1 MWLFALPAV
10 LINVV
15 IILIPA
21 LLTFA
26 AAFVVWD
33 GVGVPVWAGFANFQR
48 MSDDPVFWSSLGNN
62 LVWTLIFLTVPV
74 IMALVM
80 AAALLVA
87 PKGRLFVQCVIFL
100 PRILAVAVIGRIF
113 QGMIFSPV
121 TGVVAWLNER
131 GFSIAD
137 PLADPDRSLYAV
149 AAVDI
154 WHWWGFLAVV
164 FLAAM
169 RQISID
175 QIEAARLDGAGF
187 FTLMRYVLLPG
198 IQPTL
203 ALMMIL
209 TVIWSFQ
216 VFEFIYIVTRGGPAY
231 GSEVLATLAYRHA
244 FFEGDIGQAA
254 AVSCVMSLFGL
265 CATAVYMR
273 LQRFSMLSRPLPK
286 SISTR

>member
-1 MWLFALPAV
+1 MWLYALPAI

-15 IILIPA
+15 IILVPA

-26 AAFVVWD
+26 AAFVAWD
-33 GVGVPVWAGFANFQR
+33 GVGMPAWAGLSNFR
-48 MSDDPVFWSSLGNN
+48 AMADDPVFWSSLVNN
-62 LVWTLIFLTVPV
+62 FIWTAIFLTVPV
-74 IMALVM
+74 MMALIM
-80 AAALLVA
+80 AAALLLA
-87 PKGRLFVQCVIFL
+87 PAGRLVVQCIIFL

-113 QGMIFSPV
+113 QGMIFSPA
-121 TGVVAWLNER
+121 TGIVAWLNER
-131 GFSIAD
+131 GFAIAD
-137 PLADPDRSLYAV
+137 PLADPDRSLFAV

-169 RQISID
+169 RQISLD

-187 FTLMRYVLLPG
+187 FALLRYVLLPG
-198 IQPTL
+198 IRPTL
-203 ALMMIL
+203 ALMLIL

-265 CATAVYMR
+265 CATALYVR
-273 LQRFSMLSRPLPK
+273 LQIREGALSA
-286 SISTR
+286 

>member
-1 MWLFALPAV
+1 MWLFALPAI
-10 LINVV
+10 LINVC

-33 GVGVPVWAGFANFQR
+33 GVGIPAWAGLTNFAR
-48 MSDDPVFWSSLGNN
+48 MFDDPVFWSALLNN
-62 LVWTLIFLTVPV
+62 FTWTLIFLTVPV

-80 AAALLVA
+80 AAALLMA
-87 PKGRLFVQCVIFL
+87 PAGRLVVQCIIFV

-113 QGMIFSPV
+113 QGMIFSPA
-121 TGVVAWLNER
+121 TGMIAWLNEH
-131 GFSIAD
+131 GFAISD
-137 PLADPDRSLYAV
+137 PLADPDRSLFAV
-149 AAVDI
+149 AGVDI

-187 FTLMRYVLLPG
+187 FALMRHVLLPG
-198 IQPTL
+198 IRPTL
-203 ALMMIL
+203 SLMLIL

-265 CATAVYMR
+265 CATAVYIR
-273 LQRFSMLSRPLPK
+273 LQIREGALSR
-286 SISTR
+286 

>member
-1 MWLFALPAV
+1 MWLFALPAI

-26 AAFVVWD
+26 AAFMAWD
-33 GVGVPVWAGFANFQR
+33 GVGIPVWAGLANFQR
-48 MSDDPVFWSSLGNN
+48 MFDDPVFWSALLNN
-62 LVWTLIFLTVPV
+62 FTWTLIFLTVPV
-74 IMALVM
+74 FMALIM

-87 PKGRLFVQCVIFL
+87 PAGRLVVQCIIFV

-121 TGVVAWLNER
+121 TGVIAWLNER

-137 PLADPDRSLYAV
+137 PLADPDRSLFAV

-187 FTLMRYVLLPG
+187 FALMRYVLLPG
-198 IQPTL
+198 IRPTL
-203 ALMMIL
+203 ALMLIL

-273 LQRFSMLSRPLPK
+273 LQIKEGALS
-286 SISTR
+286 T

>member
-1 MWLFALPAV
+1 
-10 LINVV
+10 
-15 IILIPA
+15 
-21 LLTFA
+21 
-26 AAFVVWD
+26 
-33 GVGVPVWAGFANFQR
+33 
-48 MSDDPVFWSSLGNN
+48 
-62 LVWTLIFLTVPV
+62 
-74 IMALVM
+74 
-80 AAALLVA
+80 
-87 PKGRLFVQCVIFL
+87 
-100 PRILAVAVIGRIF
+100 
-113 QGMIFSPV
+113 MIFSPV

-273 LQRFSMLSRPLPK
+273 LQIREGALSA
-286 SISTR
+286 

>member
-1 MWLFALPAV
+1 MWLFALPAL
-10 LINVV
+10 LINVF

-26 AAFVVWD
+26 AAFVLWD
-33 GVGVPVWAGFANFQR
+33 GAGTPVWAGLANFQH
-48 MSDDPVFWSSLGNN
+48 MFDDPVFWSALTNN
-62 LVWTLIFLTVPV
+62 FIWTAIFLTVPV
-74 IMALVM
+74 AMALVM

-87 PKGRLFVQCVIFL
+87 PASRLVVQSIIFL
-100 PRILAVAVIGRIF
+100 PRILAVAVTGRIF
-113 QGMIFSPV
+113 QGMIFSPA
-121 TGVVAWLNER
+121 TGVVAWLNEH
-131 GFSIAD
+131 GFSISD

-198 IQPTL
+198 IRPTL
-203 ALMMIL
+203 ALMLIL

-216 VFEFIYIVTRGGPAY
+216 VFEFIFIVTRGGPAY

-244 FFEGDIGQAA
+244 FFEGDVGQAA
-254 AVSCVMSLFGL
+254 AVACVMSLFGL
-265 CATAVYMR
+265 CATAAYLW
-273 LQRFSMLSRPLPK
+273 LQTSDSSR
-286 SISTR
+286 ST

>member
-1 MWLFALPAV
+1 MWLFALPAL
-10 LINVV
+10 LINIC

-21 LLTFA
+21 VLTLAMAFFA
-26 AAFVVWD
+26 WD
-33 GVGVPVWAGFANFQR
+33 GVGVPVWAGLANYQR
-48 MSDDPVFWSSLGNN
+48 MFGDPVFWSALTNN
-62 LVWTLIFLTVPV
+62 LIWTAIFLTIPIVL
-74 IMALVM
+74 ALVM
-80 AAALLVA
+80 AAALLMSPRARGV
-87 PKGRLFVQCVIFL
+87 VQPIIFL
-100 PRILAVAVIGRIF
+100 PRILAVAVSGRIF

-121 TGVVAWLNER
+121 TGLLAWLNEH

-169 RQISID
+169 RQISTD

-187 FTLMRYVLLPG
+187 PALMRYVLVPG
-198 IQPTL
+198 IRPTV
-203 ALMMIL
+203 ALMLIL

-216 VFEFIYIVTRGGPAY
+216 GFEFIFIVTRGGPAY

-244 FFEGDIGQAA
+244 FFGSDVGQAA
-254 AVSCVMSLFGL
+254 AAASVMSLFGL
-265 CATAVYMR
+265 CATAAYLW
-273 LQRFSMLSRPLPK
+273 LQIRDNA
-286 SISTR
+286 T

>member
-1 MWLFALPAV
+1 MWLFALPAL
-10 LINVV
+10 LINVC

-21 LLTFA
+21 VLTLMMAFFA
-26 AAFVVWD
+26 WD
-33 GVGVPVWAGFANFQR
+33 GVGIPSWAGLANFHH
-48 MSDDPVFWSSLGNN
+48 MFGDPIFWLALTNN
-62 LVWTLIFLTVPV
+62 FIWTAIFLTVP
-74 IMALVM
+74 ICLALLM
-80 AAALLVA
+80 AAVLLMSPHSRGV
-87 PKGRLFVQCVIFL
+87 VQPIIFL
-100 PRILAVAVIGRIF
+100 PRILAVAVSGRIF

-121 TGVVAWLNER
+121 TGLVAWLNEH

-187 FTLMRYVLLPG
+187 LALLRHVLMPG
-198 IQPTL
+198 IRPTL
-203 ALMMIL
+203 NLMLIL

-216 VFEFIYIVTRGGPAY
+216 VFEFIFIVTQGGPAY

-244 FFEGDIGQAA
+244 FFEGDVGQAA
-254 AVSCVMSLFGL
+254 AAASVMSLFGL
-265 CATAVYMR
+265 CATTAYLW
-273 LQRFSMLSRPLPK
+273 LQIRDSASA
-286 SISTR
+286 T

>member
-1 MWLFALPAV
+1 MF
-10 LINVV
+10 
-15 IILIPA
+15 
-21 LLTFA
+21 
-26 AAFVVWD
+26 
-33 GVGVPVWAGFANFQR
+33 
-48 MSDDPVFWSSLGNN
+48 DDPVFWSSLTNN

-74 IMALVM
+74 IMALIM
-80 AAALLVA
+80 AAALLMA
-87 PKGRLFVQCVIFL
+87 PAGRLVVQCIIFV

-121 TGVVAWLNER
+121 TGVIAWLNEH
-131 GFSIAD
+131 GFAIAD
-137 PLADPDRSLYAV
+137 PLADPDRSLFAV
-149 AAVDI
+149 AGVDI

-198 IQPTL
+198 IRPTL
-203 ALMMIL
+203 SLMLIL

-265 CATAVYMR
+265 CATAVYIR
-273 LQRFSMLSRPLPK
+273 LQIREGALS
-286 SISTR
+286 

>member
-10 LINVV
+10 LINAV

-33 GVGVPVWAGFANFQR
+33 GVGLPVWAGLVNFER
-48 MSDDPVFWSSLGNN
+48 MFDDPVFWSSLHNN
-62 LVWTLIFLTVPV
+62 LIWTLIFLTVPV
-74 IMALVM
+74 IMALLM

-87 PKGRLFVQCVIFL
+87 PKGRLAVQCIIFL
-100 PRILAVAVIGRIF
+100 PRIIATAVIGRIF
-113 QGMIFSPV
+113 RGMIFSPV
-121 TGVVAWLNER
+121 TGMVAWLNKL
-131 GFSIAD
+131 GFSITD

-149 AAVDI
+149 AAADI

-175 QIEAARLDGAGF
+175 QIEAARIDGAGF
-187 FTLMRYVLLPG
+187 FSLMRYVLLPG
-198 IQPTL
+198 IQPTVV
-203 ALMMIL
+203 LMMIL
-209 TVIWSFQ
+209 TVIYSFQ

-244 FFEGDIGQAA
+244 FFEDDIGQAA
-254 AVSCVMSLFGL
+254 AVSCVVSLLGL

-273 LQRFSMLSRPLPK
+273 LQIREGALSA
-286 SISTR
+286 

>member
-1 MWLFALPAV
+1 MWLFAVPAV

-26 AAFVVWD
+26 AAFVTWD
-33 GVGVPVWAGFANFQR
+33 GVGVPVWAGLENFQR
-48 MSDDPVFWSSLGNN
+48 MFDDPVFWSSLLNN
-62 LVWTLIFLTVPV
+62 CIWTLIFLTVPV
-74 IMALVM
+74 IMALIM

-87 PKGRLFVQCVIFL
+87 PAGRLVVQCVIFL
-100 PRILAVAVIGRIF
+100 PRILAVAVTGRIF
-113 QGMIFSPV
+113 QGMIFSPA
-121 TGVVAWLNER
+121 TGLIAWLNEH
-131 GFSIAD
+131 GLSIAD
-137 PLADPDRSLYAV
+137 PLADPDRSLFAV

-169 RQISID
+169 RQISVD

-198 IQPTL
+198 IRPTL
-203 ALMMIL
+203 ALMLIL

-216 VFEFIYIVTRGGPAY
+216 VFELIYIITRGGPAY

-254 AVSCVMSLFGL
+254 AVSSVMSLFGL

-273 LQRFSMLSRPLPK
+273 LQIREGALSA
-286 SISTR
+286 

>member
-15 IILIPA
+15 IVLIPG

-26 AAFVVWD
+26 AAFVIWD
-33 GVGVPVWAGFANFQR
+33 GSGIPVWAGLANFR
-48 MSDDPVFWSSLGNN
+48 TMFDDPVFWSALVNN
-62 LVWTLIFLTVPV
+62 VIWTAIFLSVPMILAV
-74 IMALVM
+74 VM
-80 AAALLVA
+80 ASALLVA
-87 PKGRLFVQCVIFL
+87 PRGRLVVQCIIFL
-100 PRILAVAVIGRIF
+100 PRILAVAVTGRIF
-113 QGMIFSPV
+113 QGMIFSPA
-121 TGVVAWLNER
+121 TGVVAWLNAH
-131 GFSIAD
+131 GFSISD

-149 AAVDI
+149 ASVDI
-154 WHWWGFLAVV
+154 WHWWGFLAIV

-169 RQISID
+169 RQISVD

-187 FTLMRYVLLPG
+187 FSLMRYVLLPG
-198 IQPTL
+198 IRPTL

-216 VFEFIYIVTRGGPAY
+216 VFEFIYIITRGGPAY

-244 FFEGDIGQAA
+244 FFDGDIGQAA

-265 CATAVYMR
+265 CATAIYLR
-273 LQRFSMLSRPLPK
+273 LQIREGAV
-286 SISTR
+286 

>member
-1 MWLFALPAV
+1 MWPFALPAV
-10 LINVV
+10 LINVA
-15 IILIPA
+15 IILAPA
-21 LLTFA
+21 VLTLA

-33 GVGVPVWAGFANFQR
+33 GVGVPAWAGLTNFQR
-48 MSDDPVFWSSLGNN
+48 MADDPVFWSALSNN
-62 LVWTLIFLTVPV
+62 VAWTLIFLSVPV
-74 IMALVM
+74 VMAIVM

-87 PKGRLFVQCVIFL
+87 PRSRLVIQSIIFL

-113 QGMIFSPV
+113 QGMIFSPA
-121 TGVVAWLNER
+121 TGVLAWLNGH
-131 GFSIAD
+131 GFSLSD

-154 WHWWGFLAVV
+154 WHWWGFLSIV

-169 RQISID
+169 RQVGIE

-187 FTLMRYVLLPG
+187 FALLRHVLLPG
-198 IQPTL
+198 ISPTL
-203 ALMMIL
+203 TLMLIL

-244 FFEGDIGQAA
+244 FLEADVGQAA
-254 AVSCVMSLFGL
+254 AVACVMSLFGL
-265 CATAVYMR
+265 CATAVYLR
-273 LQRFSMLSRPLPK
+273 LQVRGGQ
-286 SISTR
+286 